1 MNIKQLEVLRTLL
14 STGSTIATAK
24 AMGLSQSG
32 ISRLLAQLE
41 ADLSLTLFARDK
53 GRLIPTPE
61 AALLAR
67 DAENVLLAVDR
78 MSGHAEDLR
87 NGAAGPEIV
96 RIGLPSSMWENFA
109 PAMLIDYVR
118 DFPGVRIETFFE
130 TTTAINKLVGER
142 VIDLGFLR
150 MEGEIGPGI
159 DVERV
164 ATGKSVCVVREDHPL
179 AALAEITVK
188 DLRNIPLILIG
199 RQRPNRMALDQVFKK
214 AGVKPMVKIETHTNS
229 SACAYVAHGL
239 GVTIISSFYAES
251 LQAPSRCRPAV
262 CPAVNAGIRSRPGLW
277 CTAVHRCTGA
287 QRRLEAADPAFAK
300 NRLKTGFF
308 AGNLNVPVR
317 MKRATILHRYMTF
330 MHNIARYL
338 SIRHSHSQRNR

>member
-130 TTTAINKLVGER
+130 TTTAINKLASDPADRSG
-142 VIDLGFLR
+142 
-150 MEGEIGPGI
+150 
-159 DVERV
+159 
-164 ATGKSVCVVREDHPL
+164 
-179 AALAEITVK
+179 
-188 DLRNIPLILIG
+188 
-199 RQRPNRMALDQVFKK
+199 
-214 AGVKPMVKIETHTNS
+214 
-229 SACAYVAHGL
+229 VAHRG
-239 GVTIISSFYAES
+239 
-251 LQAPSRCRPAV
+251 
-262 CPAVNAGIRSRPGLW
+262 RPG
-277 CTAVHRCTGA
+277 TARDTGSDGRVRRA
-287 QRRLEAADPAFAK
+287 QGRR
-300 NRLKTGFF
+300 R
-308 AGNLNVPVR
+308 R
-317 MKRATILHRYMTF
+317 
-330 MHNIARYL
+330 
-338 SIRHSHSQRNR
+338 

>member
-32 ISRLLAQLE
+32 VSRLLAQLE

-118 DFPGVRIETFFE
+118 DFPGVRIETFS
-130 TTTAINKLVGER
+130 K
-142 VIDLGFLR
+142 
-150 MEGEIGPGI
+150 
-159 DVERV
+159 
-164 ATGKSVCVVREDHPL
+164 
-179 AALAEITVK
+179 
-188 DLRNIPLILIG
+188 
-199 RQRPNRMALDQVFKK
+199 RP
-214 AGVKPMVKIETHTNS
+214 P
-229 SACAYVAHGL
+229 
-239 GVTIISSFYAES
+239 
-251 LQAPSRCRPAV
+251 PSTSWWV
-262 CPAVNAGIRSRPGLW
+262 SG
-277 CTAVHRCTGA
+277 
-287 QRRLEAADPAFAK
+287 
-300 NRLKTGFF
+300 
-308 AGNLNVPVR
+308 
-317 MKRATILHRYMTF
+317 
-330 MHNIARYL
+330 
-338 SIRHSHSQRNR
+338 

>member
-61 AALLAR
+61 AVLLAR

-118 DFPGVRIETFFE
+118 DFPGVRIETFS
-130 TTTAINKLVGER
+130 R
-142 VIDLGFLR
+142 R
-150 MEGEIGPGI
+150 
-159 DVERV
+159 
-164 ATGKSVCVVREDHPL
+164 
-179 AALAEITVK
+179 
-188 DLRNIPLILIG
+188 
-199 RQRPNRMALDQVFKK
+199 RPPSTSL
-214 AGVKPMVKIETHTNS
+214 
-229 SACAYVAHGL
+229 SASG
-239 GVTIISSFYAES
+239 
-251 LQAPSRCRPAV
+251 
-262 CPAVNAGIRSRPGLW
+262 
-277 CTAVHRCTGA
+277 
-287 QRRLEAADPAFAK
+287 
-300 NRLKTGFF
+300 
-308 AGNLNVPVR
+308 
-317 MKRATILHRYMTF
+317 
-330 MHNIARYL
+330 
-338 SIRHSHSQRNR
+338 